1 MSAKLG
7 MLATM
12 VLSATG
18 LLAGQQ
24 NEVTRLDGSKI
35 EAVEVDRTVTQLM
48 KAAEVTGVGLA
59 ILNDGK
65 IAYLKAYGVRDK
77 ENNLPMTVDSV
88 MSAASFTKVVF
99 AYLVM
104 WLVDRGMLDLDK
116 PVYQYLPKALP
127 EYSNYTDLA
136 GDLRYKKIT
145 ARMLLSHPP

>member
-65 IAYLKAYGVRDK
+65 IEYLKAYGVRYK
-77 ENNLPMTVDSV
+77 ENNQPMTVD
-88 MSAASFTKVVF
+88 
-99 AYLVM
+99 
-104 WLVDRGMLDLDK
+104 
-116 PVYQYLPKALP
+116 
-127 EYSNYTDLA
+127 
-136 GDLRYKKIT
+136 
-145 ARMLLSHPP
+145 